1 MLSYFYSFIFW
12 FIRFFICIYFCFF
25 VCFYMFLYI
34 YITKGFISLYIYVLA
49 FLFNHVYMSIRDV
62 PY

>member
-1 MLSYFYSFIFW
+1 
-12 FIRFFICIYFCFF
+12 
-25 VCFYMFLYI
+25 MFLYI

-62 PY
+62 PYREVFILYMSLC

>member
-1 MLSYFYSFIFW
+1 
-12 FIRFFICIYFCFF
+12 
-25 VCFYMFLYI
+25 MFLYI